1 MGARSKLR
9 GASLLALT
17 LATVGRPSFA
27 SAQQRDA
34 SQPDQ
39 QPAPAPSQAP
49 SAAPAPR
56 QEGQL
61 IVVTGSRIPR
71 RNLTAVSPVTL
82 IKGEEFKLQGAV
94 LTEDLINQLPQVTP
108 DQGAF
113 LSNGASGT
121 STVNLR
127 DLGASRT
134 LVLVN
139 GRRLLPGDPVYPAG
153 DINAIPS
160 SIIQRVEVLTGGA
173 SSVYGSDA
181 VSGVINFILDT
192 KIDGLRVDA
201 QTTFYQ
207 HDGSTRAD
215 VRQALTDFG
224 ARFPTGNLVNGA
236 NRDINAAFG
245 TGFLDG
251 RGHVTVYGG
260 YRKLSRITQDER
272 DYSACT

>member
-71 RNLTAVSPVTL
+71 RNLTAVSPLTIV
-82 IKGEEFKLQGAV
+82 KGEEVKLQGAV

-113 LSNGASGT
+113 ISNGASGT
-121 STVNLR
+121 ATVNLR
-127 DLGASRT
+127 NLGASRT

-160 SIIQRVEVLTGGA
+160 SLIQRVEVLTGGA

-181 VSGVINFILDT
+181 VSGVVNFILDT
-192 KIDGLRVDA
+192 KIDGLRIDA
-201 QTTFYQ
+201 QDSFFE
-207 HDGSTRAD
+207 HGRAAGAD
-215 VRQALTDFG
+215 VHQALSGGGIGIPGKG
-224 ARFPTGNLVNGA
+224 AVNGA
-236 NRDINAAFG
+236 NRDFNAALGRSFI
-245 TGFLDG
+245 DG
-251 RGHVTVYGG
+251 R
-260 YRKLSRITQDER
+260 
-272 DYSACT
+272 A